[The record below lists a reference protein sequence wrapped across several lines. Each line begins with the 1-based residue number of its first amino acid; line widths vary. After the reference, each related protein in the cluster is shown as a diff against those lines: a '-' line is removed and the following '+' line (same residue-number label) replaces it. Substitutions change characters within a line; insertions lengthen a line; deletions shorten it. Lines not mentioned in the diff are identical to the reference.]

1 MERGGRRAPQK
12 VVAMSAASDGEA
24 EWDRWVSNLPESTRR
39 ILTDPASDR
48 EILYRGLI
56 AARRVSF
63 GAILL
68 ELFAVEAGTLQ
79 GAEAA

>member
-1 MERGGRRAPQK
+1 MAMSSALNIDEAPQRER
-12 VVAMSAASDGEA
+12 ASDGEA

-79 GAEAA
+79 AA

>member
-1 MERGGRRAPQK
+1 MSFAPNIDEAPQRERAID
-12 VVAMSAASDGEA
+12 VEA
-24 EWDRWVSNLPESTRR
+24 EWELWVSNLPESTRR
-39 ILTDPASDR
+39 VLTDPASDR

-79 GAEAA
+79 AA